1 MVELANPPPPRRA
14 SSGIRIT
21 RRSNEQTCGTPY
33 CTPATPYSK
42 DRRSTHVPSEFL
54 LMKELMIFVRKKK
67 SACIATTW
75 PCRVTMEE
83 EPSVP
88 GRSRQLSWNE
98 YQKTNKGTC
107 VTMADYH
114 NYRRSFW
121 RNRPLPSLG
130 DPYSGL
136 NPPPPPG
143 GWSLVILIPGW
154 TPPPPPCARWSL
166 FRVDPYSGIYST
178 RKNFYKHIRHP
189 GVYTITN
196 CVMIFHFGS
205 CVISLLIIF
214 AFSFLPSHPIA
225 SSKKWRLMISM
236 IVGASRLKFKLCS

>member
-1 MVELANPPPPRRA
+1 MGKIFTKPCSFQKWSNLRNPPPPPRRA

-21 RRSNEQTCGTPY
+21 RRSNEQTCATPY

-67 SACIATTW
+67 SLRALPPHGLAAF
-75 PCRVTMEE
+75 TMEE

-98 YQKTNKGTC
+98 YQKANKGTC

-121 RNRPLPSLG
+121 RNRPLPSY
-130 DPYSGL
+130 PYSGL
-136 NPPPPPG
+136 KPPPPPPVG
-143 GWSLVILIPGW
+143 DPWWSFIPG
-154 TPPPPPCARWSL
+154 WSL
-166 FRVDPYSGIYST
+166 FRDLLYMW
-178 RKNFYKHIRHP
+178 
-189 GVYTITN
+189 
-196 CVMIFHFGS
+196 MIFG
-205 CVISLLIIF
+205 CY
-214 AFSFLPSHPIA
+214 
-225 SSKKWRLMISM
+225 
-236 IVGASRLKFKLCS
+236 